1 MLKDVASAINDVY
14 EFEFLAE
21 LIPQSITYKEAM
33 EKRKQFEA
41 IEAQKKE
48 LEDALGTGLI

>member
-1 MLKDVASAINDVY
+1 MNDVY

-21 LIPQSITYKEAM
+21 LIPQSITFKEAM

-41 IEAQKKE
+41 LEAQKKE